1 MDVVTARAVAPL
13 DVVAE
18 YAAPLLR
25 PGGALVAWR
34 GQRDADPEA
43 EGDRAAVV
51 LGLTVED
58 PLRVQPY
65 PGALNRHLHVMVK
78 TGPTPERFPRRDGV
92 ARKRPLGR
100 A

>member
-1 MDVVTARAVAPL
+1 MDVVTARALAPL

-25 PGGALVAWR
+25 VGGALVAWR
-34 GQRDADPEA
+34 GQRDPEDEA
-43 EGDRAAVV
+43 AGARAAEI
-51 LGLTVED
+51 LELSMLEPRRVE
-58 PLRVQPY
+58 PY
-65 PGALNRHLHVMVK
+65 PGAVNRHIQIMIK
-78 TGPTPERFPRRDGV
+78 RAPTPARFPRRDGV